1 MRGLN
6 QGNQGG
12 GVNALTVHL
21 EAPSWAADMAE
32 SGRDLRWRG

>member
-12 GVNALTVHL
+12 VVNALTGHL
-21 EAPSWAADMAE
+21 EAPSWAADMA
-32 SGRDLRWRG
+32 